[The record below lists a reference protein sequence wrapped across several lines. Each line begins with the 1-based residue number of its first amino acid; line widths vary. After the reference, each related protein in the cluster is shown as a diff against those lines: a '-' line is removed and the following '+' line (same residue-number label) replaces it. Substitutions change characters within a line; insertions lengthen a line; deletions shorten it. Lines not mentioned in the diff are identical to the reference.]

1 MITQTEQM
9 SYRLSI
15 LNTQQQKLTYQ
26 TSTQEKLQEGS
37 DDSMLYSRIILVDE
51 KVRTYEGLKSQ
62 IQKTKVQND
71 MADSSMAEVKKIL
84 ENIKEQLVKAN
95 TATTT
100 NDGLT
105 AIASSIAG
113 LKENLFQLA
122 NTQVENEYVFAGSN
136 SSIQPFEKD
145 ANGKITYLGDSQL
158 RKVAIEEGSYRERG
172 ITGFDMMTY
181 PSSTAYK
188 GETFTFKETDRII
201 DQGGNE
207 WKMRVPISGANL
219 TFSSAQGILDSNN
232 NIWTLNAS
240 NQLVDSLGNI
250 NSASVTDNLNG
261 TYTFTVPASE
271 SMRINDIVKYD
282 INTNQIVDT
291 IALSGNDGLTPATF
305 SVVLPNVD
313 GTKFEAK
320 TNIFDLIDATVNALK
335 KVDSSGNPI
344 SAEDARALVANYQG
358 EVDKAYDT
366 VNIAHADLGGKNKIF
381 EISLE
386 RVSSKLTQFDILSRN
401 LGSVDLAQVAIESK
415 ALELTYTALYSTISK
430 TNQLSL
436 VNFLN

>member
-26 TSTQEKLQEGS
+26 TSTKEILQDGS

-62 IQKTKVQND
+62 IQKTKVQNN
-71 MADSSMAEVKKIL
+71 MADSSMAEIKKLL

-105 AIASSIAG
+105 AIASSLAG

-136 SSIQPFEKD
+136 SSVKPFEKD
-145 ANGKITYLGDSQL
+145 ANGKVTYLGDSQL

-181 PSSTAYK
+181 PSSTAHK
-188 GETFTFKETDRII
+188 GGTLTFKETDRII

-207 WKMRVPISGANL
+207 WKLNSPTNDTL
-219 TFSSAQGILDSNN
+219 TKYD
-232 NIWTLNAS
+232 LN
-240 NQLVDSLGNI
+240 GNATTDTI
-250 NSASVTDNLNG
+250 TPVTNDALTPPTYSAS
-261 TYTFTVPASE
+261 
-271 SMRINDIVKYD
+271 M
-282 INTNQIVDT
+282 
-291 IALSGNDGLTPATF
+291 
-305 SVVLPNVD
+305 PNVD

-335 KVDSSGNPI
+335 KVDSNGNPI
-344 SAEDARALVANYQG
+344 SVEEARALVANYQG
-358 EVDKAYDT
+358 EVDKAYDA

-386 RVSSKLTQFDILSRN
+386 RVSSKLTQFDILSLN
-401 LGSVDLAQVAIESK
+401 LGSADLAQVAIESK

-430 TNQLSL
+430 TNELSL
-436 VNFLN
+436 VNFLK